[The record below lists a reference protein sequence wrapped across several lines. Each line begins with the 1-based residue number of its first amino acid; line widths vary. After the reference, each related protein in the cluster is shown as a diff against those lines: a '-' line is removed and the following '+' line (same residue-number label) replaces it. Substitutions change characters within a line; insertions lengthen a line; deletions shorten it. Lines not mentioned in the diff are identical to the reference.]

1 MAGLGRKVFTA
12 GEVLEASEV
21 NGYLMDQAVMV
32 FADSAARTAAIPSPT
47 EGMLT
52 YLQDVNAL
60 EVFTGSVFEAV
71 GGGGAGGFEN
81 SLLLM
86 GG

>member
-1 MAGLGRKVFTA
+1 MFVA

-21 NGYLMDQAVMV
+21 NGYLMDQSVMV
-32 FADSAARTAAIPSPT
+32 FADAAARTAAIASPT

-60 EVFTGSVFEAV
+60 EVFNGSTFDAV
-71 GGGGAGGFEN
+71 GGGATGFEN
-81 SLLLM
+81 NFLLM

>member
-32 FADSAARTAAIPSPT
+32 FANSAARTAAIASPS
-47 EGMLT
+47 EGMVT

-60 EVFTGSVFEAV
+60 EVFTGAVFEAV
-71 GGGGAGGFEN
+71 GGGAGGFEN

>member
-32 FADSAARTAAIPSPT
+32 FADSAARTAAIASPS
-47 EGMLT
+47 EGMVT

-71 GGGGAGGFEN
+71 GGGAGGFEN

>member
-1 MAGLGRKVFTA
+1 VPRLTFTA
-12 GEVLEASEV
+12 GEVLEASEM
-21 NGYLMDQAVMV
+21 NTISDQTVMV
-32 FADSAARTAAIPSPT
+32 FAGTAERTAAIGTPS
-47 EGMLT
+47 EGMVT
-52 YLQDVNAL
+52 YLTSDNTTTVWTGAAWEAL
-60 EVFTGSVFEAV
+60 

>member
-1 MAGLGRKVFTA
+1 VFTA
-12 GEVLEASEV
+12 GEVLEASEM
-21 NGYLMDQAVMV
+21 NTISDQTVMV

-52 YLQDVNAL
+52 YLQDTNAL

-71 GGGGAGGFEN
+71 GGGAGGFEN

>member
-32 FADSAARTAAIPSPT
+32 FAGTAARTAAIGTPS
-47 EGMLT
+47 EGMVT
-52 YLQDVNAL
+52 YLLDDNSTSVW
-60 EVFTGSVFEAV
+60 TGAAWEPL
-71 GGGGAGGFEN
+71 GGGAGGFEN

>member
-1 MAGLGRKVFTA
+1 MPRLVFTA
-12 GEVLEASEV
+12 GEVLEASEM
-21 NGYLMDQAVMV
+21 NTISDQTVMV
-32 FADSAARTAAIPSPT
+32 FADSAARTAAISSPT
-47 EGMLT
+47 EGMVT

-71 GGGGAGGFEN
+71 GGGAGGFEN

>member
-32 FADSAARTAAIPSPT
+32 FADSAARTTAIPSPS

-52 YLQDVNAL
+52 YLQDTNAL

-71 GGGGAGGFEN
+71 GGGAGGFEN

>member
-1 MAGLGRKVFTA
+1 VPRLVFVA
-12 GEVLEASEV
+12 GEVLEASEM
-21 NGYLMDQAVMV
+21 NTISDQTVMV
-32 FADSAARTAAIPSPT
+32 FADSAARTTAISSPT
-47 EGMLT
+47 EGMVT
-52 YLQDVNAL
+52 YLQDTNSL

-71 GGGGAGGFEN
+71 GGGAGGFEN

>member
-21 NGYLMDQAVMV
+21 NGYLMDQTVMV
-32 FADSAARTAAIPSPT
+32 FAGTAERTAAIGTPS
-47 EGMLT
+47 EGMVT
-52 YLQDVNAL
+52 YLQDTNAL
-60 EVFTGSVFEAV
+60 EVFTGSVFEAI
-71 GGGGAGGFEN
+71 GGGAGGFEN

>member
-21 NGYLMDQAVMV
+21 NGYLMDQSVMV
-32 FADSAARTAAIPSPT
+32 FANEAARTAAIGTPT
-47 EGMLT
+47 EGMVT

-60 EVFTGSVFEAV
+60 EVFTGASFEAV
-71 GGGGAGGFEN
+71 GGGADSFESSFLLGG
-81 SLLLM
+81 M
-86 GG
+86 

>member
-52 YLQDVNAL
+52 YLQDTNAL
-60 EVFTGSVFEAV
+60 EVFTGAVFEAV
-71 GGGGAGGFEN
+71 GGGAGGFEN

>member
-1 MAGLGRKVFTA
+1 MPRLTFTA
-12 GEVLEASEV
+12 GEVLEASEM
-21 NGYLMDQAVMV
+21 NTISDQTVMV
-32 FADSAARTAAIPSPT
+32 FAGTAERTAAIGTPT
-47 EGMLT
+47 EGMVT
-52 YLQDVNAL
+52 YLTSDNSTTVWTGAAWEAL
-60 EVFTGSVFEAV
+60 

>member
-32 FADSAARTAAIPSPT
+32 FADSAARTAAIGTPS
-47 EGMLT
+47 EGMVT
-52 YLQDVNAL
+52 YLLDTNSL
-60 EVFTGSVFEAV
+60 EVFNGATFDPV
-71 GGGGAGGFEN
+71 GGGAGGFEN

>member
-32 FADSAARTAAIPSPT
+32 FANSAARTAAIASPS
-47 EGMLT
+47 EGMVT
-52 YLQDVNAL
+52 YLQDTNAL

-71 GGGGAGGFEN
+71 GGGAGGFEN